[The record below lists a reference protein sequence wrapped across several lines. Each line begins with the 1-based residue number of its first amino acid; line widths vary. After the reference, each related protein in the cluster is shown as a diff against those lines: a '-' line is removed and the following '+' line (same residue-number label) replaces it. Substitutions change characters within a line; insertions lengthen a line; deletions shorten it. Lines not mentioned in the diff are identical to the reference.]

1 MGYLCQGWKL
11 RSDYLFFLAWETGE
25 QTMGTVLG
33 QSIHNASDDEGEV
46 YYDSD
51 EGEEVGDLEDGDML
65 RDESEAE

>member
-1 MGYLCQGWKL
+1 
-11 RSDYLFFLAWETGE
+11 
-25 QTMGTVLG
+25 MGTVLG